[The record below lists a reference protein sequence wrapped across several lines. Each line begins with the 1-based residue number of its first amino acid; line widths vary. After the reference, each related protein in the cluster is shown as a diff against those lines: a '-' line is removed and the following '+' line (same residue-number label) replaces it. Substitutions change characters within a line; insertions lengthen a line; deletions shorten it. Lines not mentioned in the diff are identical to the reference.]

1 MITNIKSALISGVLM
16 TILAIATYILS
27 VGDIFS
33 VDGKTMVNIGVMSL
47 LTAIVSFVK
56 SSFTSDA
63 GKFAGI
69 KVK

>member
-33 VDGKTMVNIGVMSL
+33 VDAKTMVNIGIMSL

>member
-16 TILAIATYILS
+16 TVLAIATYILS

-33 VDGKTMVNIGVMSL
+33 VDGKTMVNIGIMSL